1 MKKLQR
7 YLSVLGK
14 EKIDDEV
21 YIWGKAFNFDETGL
35 SEADVLE
42 PGRFG
47 GESES
52 TEEAGRPR
60 WVHRP
65 LET

>member
-52 TEEAGRPR
+52 T
-60 WVHRP
+60 
-65 LET
+65 